1 MMISTIGKEV
11 HNNEWNDI
19 KESQLS
25 VFISDVIMV

>member
-11 HNNEWNDI
+11 HNNELNDI

-25 VFISDVIMV
+25 VFISNVIMV